1 MWTIIHQNTN
11 KLDNLEGMN
20 KFLKTCKL
28 PRLNH
33 EKTEN
38 LNRLEIELII
48 KTFSTNK
55 SLGLDSFSVNST
67 NQE

>member
-1 MWTIIHQNTN
+1 MRTIIHQNTN

-33 EKTEN
+33 EKTAN
-38 LNRLEIELII
+38 LNRLEIESII
-48 KTFSTNK
+48 KTSTNK

>member
-1 MWTIIHQNTN
+1 
-11 KLDNLEGMN
+11 MN

-38 LNRLEIELII
+38 LNRPEIESTV
-48 KTFSTNK
+48 KTLSTDK
-55 SLGLDSFSVNST
+55 TLRPDSFIVNST
-67 NQE
+67 NQELIPSFSGSSKK